1 MQILAVIAIAAITL
15 HKVLANDLF
24 LILLQKLLN
33 HVIFILLNH
42 VIFILLKIPD
52 ELLTYLLPAYCLD
65 DVSLVVIFIQNKLL
79 TLVTVVRLIIIL
91 KHIRLVVCCAA
102 ELQVLLEII

>member
-1 MQILAVIAIAAITL
+1 MQILAIIAIAAITL

-33 HVIFILLNH
+33 HVIFILL
-42 VIFILLKIPD
+42 KIPD
-52 ELLTYLLPAYCLD
+52 ELLTYLLTAYGLD

>member
-1 MQILAVIAIAAITL
+1 VQILAIIAIAAISL

-33 HVIFILLNH
+33 HVIFILL
-42 VIFILLKIPD
+42 KISD
-52 ELLTYLLPAYCLD
+52 ELLTYLLTAYCLD

>member
-33 HVIFILLNH
+33 HVIFILL
-42 VIFILLKIPD
+42 KIPD
-52 ELLTYLLPAYCLD
+52 ELLTYLLTAYCLD

>member
-15 HKVLANDLF
+15 HKVLTNDLF

-33 HVIFILLNH
+33 HVIFILL
-42 VIFILLKIPD
+42 KIPYQF
-52 ELLTYLLPAYCLD
+52 LTYLFTAYSLYN
-65 DVSLVVIFIQNKLL
+65 VSLVVIFIQNKLL

>member
-1 MQILAVIAIAAITL
+1 MQILAIIAIAAITL
-15 HKVLANDLF
+15 HEVLTNDLF
-24 LILLQKLLN
+24 FILLQKLLN
-33 HVIFILLNH
+33 HVIFILL
-42 VIFILLKIPD
+42 KIPD
-52 ELLTYLLPAYCLD
+52 KFLTYLFTAYSLYN
-65 DVSLVVIFIQNKLL
+65 VSLVVIFIQNKLL

>member
-1 MQILAVIAIAAITL
+1 MQILAIIAIAAISL

-33 HVIFILLNH
+33 HVIFILL
-42 VIFILLKIPD
+42 KISD
-52 ELLTYLLPAYCLD
+52 ELLTYLLTAYCLD

>member
-1 MQILAVIAIAAITL
+1 MQILAIIAIAAITL
-15 HKVLANDLF
+15 HEVLANDLF
-24 LILLQKLLN
+24 LILLQKL
-33 HVIFILLNH
+33 FNH

-52 ELLTYLLPAYCLD
+52 ELLTYLFTAYCLD
-65 DVSLVVIFIQNKLL
+65 DVSLVVIFIQYKLL